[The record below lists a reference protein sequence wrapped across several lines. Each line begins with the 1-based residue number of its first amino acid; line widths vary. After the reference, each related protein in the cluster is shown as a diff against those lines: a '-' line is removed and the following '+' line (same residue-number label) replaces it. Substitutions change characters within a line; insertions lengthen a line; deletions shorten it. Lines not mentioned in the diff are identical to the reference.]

1 MRLAFATEVM
11 ASYIRK
17 LGYPASPQST
27 AGGREGG
34 GYQVLIPPLLLWAG
48 IGEVSRAGIILNP
61 FLGMGFKA
69 AAVLTDMPLA
79 PDSPIDFGLQSYCR
93 ECKICAQMCPSRSIS
108 TGDKVMYN
116 GYATWKLD
124 ERSCA
129 GYSLTNTHGTICNMC
144 IKVCPWTRPQ
154 GKRKELFRRAVGYSS
169 LTRKMAVKAGTMLSR
184 SKPNNDK
191 KWWFDM
197 RYSNGALKETGK

>member
-1 MRLAFATEVM
+1 MRLAFTTEVV

-27 AGGREGG
+27 VGGREGG

-79 PDSPIDFGLQSYCR
+79 PDSPIDFGLQSYCK
-93 ECKICAQMCPSRSIS
+93 ECKICAQSCPSRSIPE
-108 TGDKVMYN
+108 GDKVMYN
-116 GYATWKLD
+116 GYETWKLD

-129 GYSLTNTHGTICNMC
+129 GFSLTNTHGTICNTC
-144 IKVCPWTRPQ
+144 IKVCPWTRTE
-154 GKRKELFRRAVGYSS
+154 GKRKRLFRHAVGYSS
-169 LTRKMAVKAGTMLSR
+169 LTRKLAVKSGSLLSR
-184 SKPNNDK
+184 SKPNTDR

-197 RYSNGALKETGK
+197 RYVNGVLSKPE